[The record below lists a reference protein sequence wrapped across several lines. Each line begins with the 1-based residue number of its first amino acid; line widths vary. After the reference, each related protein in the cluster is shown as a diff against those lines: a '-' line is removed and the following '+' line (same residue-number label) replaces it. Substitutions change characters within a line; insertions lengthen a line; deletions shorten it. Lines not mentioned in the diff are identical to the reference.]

1 MQDSPT
7 IGPETGAFAVR
18 DFSQLSGTVTE
29 PGPGYRVRFRGV
41 HASSGRRAWLVSL
54 LIIVLNVAFE
64 AAFVYWLLQ
73 PSHAPDIDTTR
84 PWTVAANVFVIASIA
99 LVEGLRLVNVFSL
112 SLASMLA
119 RDPIPVRPDPRTR
132 VAFLTTIVPGKEP
145 LEMVRATLQAARRI
159 RHDGVFHVWLLDEG
173 DDPDVKAMC
182 LAEGVRHFSRKG
194 VPEYNQPTGHFKAKT
209 KHGNYNA
216 WVDRYGHR
224 YEVFLS
230 VDPDHVPLPNYAE
243 RMLGYFRDPDVA
255 FVVGPQCYANVDNF
269 VTKGAESQQFP
280 FHSVIQRAANA
291 YQSPMLVGTNNAIRI
306 DALVCIGGLADSITE
321 DMATGIALHSRRNP
335 VTGSKWKSVYTPDVV
350 AVGEGPSSWGDYFSQ
365 QLRWS
370 RGTFQILAG
379 PFWRRLRRLG
389 PGRTLHYTLIT
400 AFYPSMAIG
409 WILGSVNA
417 VLYLTMGVSGIVVPP
432 QLWLALYIDAT
443 AFQLWVYIR
452 NRRYNVSPYEEEN
465 SPGVRGMAMSVISS
479 PIYASSLIATLLRR
493 PARFVVT
500 PKSDA
505 ATRDRLVTFRRH
517 LQWSALLAGALAA
530 SVVLGYANVDVMMW
544 PALSLLISLAPVVLW
559 WLYSDVARS
568 AATGAGVVGAAV
580 DADPV
585 VLARADRPADLDD
598 DEDEPPR
605 TSLRGVRAVARPV
618 PARQAAGAAPP
629 LPGLPPTAPARP
641 GGAGPLPSGVP
652 VPSAAR
658 APSPS
663 PARLGG
669 SPARFGTPYA
679 PPPPPPRPEVPA
691 GTPRTRPRPYLDR
704 PHVDLPGPSAP
715 PGGLPRVPPA
725 PSPRQAQAPGP
736 VPSSEPVPPS
746 GPVPSS
752 GPVPT
757 PRPRPDPPEARS
769 DPT

>member
-1 MQDSPT
+1 MHDSPT

-18 DFSQLSGTVTE
+18 DFSQLSGEITE
-29 PGPGYRVRFRGV
+29 AGPGYRVRFRGV
-41 HASSGRRAWLVSL
+41 HASSGRRSWLVSL
-54 LIIVLNVAFE
+54 LIITLNVAFE

-73 PSHAPDIDTTR
+73 PSHTPDIDTTR

-119 RDPIPVRPDPRTR
+119 RDPIPVRPDPRLR

-145 LEMVRATLQAARRI
+145 LEMVRATVHAARRI

-173 DDPDVKAMC
+173 DDPAVKEMC
-182 LAEGVRHFSRKG
+182 RAEGVRHFTRRG
-194 VPEYNQPTGHFKAKT
+194 IPEYNQPTGHFKAKT

-230 VDPDHVPLPNYAE
+230 VDPDHVPLPNYAQ

-291 YQSPMLVGTNNAIRI
+291 YESPMLVGTNNAIRI
-306 DALVCIGGLADSITE
+306 DALVCIGGFADSITE
-321 DMATGIALHSRRNP
+321 DMATGLAIHSRRNP
-335 VTGSKWKSVYTPDVV
+335 VTGAKWKSVYTPDVV
-350 AVGEGPSSWGDYFSQ
+350 AVGEGPSSWSDYFSQ

-370 RGTFQILAG
+370 RGTFEILSG
-379 PFWRRLRRLG
+379 PFWKRLRRLT
-389 PGRTLHYTLIT
+389 PGRTLHYLLIT
-400 AFYPSMAIG
+400 TFYPSMAAG
-409 WILGSVNA
+409 WILGGVNA

-493 PARFVVT
+493 PAKFVVT

-505 ATRDRLVTFRRH
+505 ATRDRLITFRRH
-517 LQWSALLAGALAA
+517 LQWTALLGVALAG
-530 SVVLGYANVDVMMW
+530 SVVLGYANLEVMMW
-544 PALSLLISLAPVVLW
+544 PALALLISLAPVALW
-559 WLYSDVARS
+559 WLNADVTRS
-568 AATGAGVVGAAV
+568 VATGAEVVDAAV

-585 VLARADRPADLDD
+585 VLANAVRPDDLDD
-598 DEDEPPR
+598 DPDAGDEPPR
-605 TSLRGVRAVARPV
+605 TSLRGVPIEPRKPDARKPDLRETA
-618 PARQAAGAAPP
+618 PRTPEPRRPDTAAAGPQPPAPWTGPAPRPPMRGPGGPVRVP
-629 LPGLPPTAPARP
+629 LQPDHARPGLPPAPRPPMRHDPARP
-641 GGAGPLPSGVP
+641 PARHDGPPAQREAPRPGVP
-652 VPSAAR
+652 V
-658 APSPS
+658 
-663 PARLGG
+663 G
-669 SPARFGTPYA
+669 S
-679 PPPPPPRPEVPA
+679 RPVQ
-691 GTPRTRPRPYLDR
+691 PRPYVEPPVRDQQ
-704 PHVDLPGPSAP
+704 AP
-715 PGGLPRVPPA
+715 PGGLPVVPRVA
-725 PSPRQAQAPGP
+725 
-736 VPSSEPVPPS
+736 
-746 GPVPSS
+746 
-752 GPVPT
+752 PT
-757 PRPRPDPPEARS
+757 PRPRPDGTETRS

>member
-29 PGPGYRVRFRGV
+29 PGPGYRVSYRGV
-41 HASSGRRAWLVSL
+41 HASSGRRSWLLSL
-54 LIIVLNVAFE
+54 LIITLNVAFE
-64 AAFVYWLLQ
+64 AAFVYWLLR
-73 PSHAPDIDTTR
+73 PGHAPEIDTTR

-119 RDPIPVRPDPRTR
+119 RDPVPVRPDPRTR

-173 DDPDVKAMC
+173 DDPDVRAMC

-291 YQSPMLVGTNNAIRI
+291 YESSMLVGTNNAIRI

-321 DMATGIALHSRRNP
+321 DMATGLALHSRRNP
-335 VTGSKWKSVYTPDVV
+335 VTGAKWKSVYTPDVV

-370 RGTFQILAG
+370 RGTFQILSG
-379 PFWRRLRRLG
+379 PFWKRLRRLG

-432 QLWLALYIDAT
+432 QLWLALYVDAT

-465 SPGVRGMAMSVISS
+465 SPGVRGMAMSVISA
-479 PIYASSLIATLLRR
+479 PIYASSLIATMLRR
-493 PARFVVT
+493 PVKFVVT

-517 LQWSALLAGALAA
+517 LQWSLLLGGALAA

-544 PALSLLISLAPVVLW
+544 PALSLLISLTPVLLW

-568 AATGAGVVGAAV
+568 AATGAGVVDAAV

-598 DEDEPPR
+598 DEDEPPH
-605 TSLRGVRAVARPV
+605 TSLRGVPVVPRDAGGGPRAAVLPRRRPV
-618 PARQAAGAAPP
+618 AAGASRP
-629 LPGLPPTAPARP
+629 LPGLPPTAPA
-641 GGAGPLPSGVP
+641 P
-652 VPSAAR
+652 VD
-658 APSPS
+658 
-663 PARLGG
+663 G
-669 SPARFGTPYA
+669 PARFG
-679 PPPPPPRPEVPA
+679 PPFAPRPLPPAPAPAPRSEVPA
-691 GTPRTRPRPYLDR
+691 GAPRTRPRPYLDR
-704 PHVDLPGPSAP
+704 PHVEQPGPQAP

-725 PSPRQAQAPGP
+725 PAAR
-736 VPSSEPVPPS
+736 PS
-746 GPVPSS
+746 
-752 GPVPT
+752 
-757 PRPRPDPPEARS
+757 PRPRPDPPETRS